1 MQFDSSRWVLDSGV
15 SDVVSMMT
23 ASEISPIMW
32 PNPALYT
39 SQVGKEERASLV
51 LPLSLLVP
59 ANFKHASSLDYLAM
73 ICCNQAFR
81 VALTLWVKL
90 R

>member
-1 MQFDSSRWVLDSGV
+1 MTVKRIGV
-15 SDVVSMMT
+15 MVEFSTTVRGST
-23 ASEISPIMW
+23 
-32 PNPALYT
+32 
-39 SQVGKEERASLV
+39 
-51 LPLSLLVP
+51 P

-81 VALTLWVKL
+81 VALTVWVKL